1 MLRLSTK
8 RIGLVGRTINGRA
21 CSTFS
26 QSDRDVQLEFD
37 MISSKAMT
45 ALQLIEGTE
54 RKKFLKLQNDK
65 IIRADNNLMAI
76 WMYVQ
81 LQNPL
86 LERYRVDVP
95 EIIKGATYAFD
106 CAYRA
111 ISSKD
116 LSDYAVGERDSSVSN
131 DLLKDTMNTTLYTA
145 FLNASKDLRAQGI
158 DSNLTDLRINSVT
171 LTNIHTEIVPGDV
184 EEGTEYMSDRE
195 REVFIEMKS
204 TMPWLKNFTESNS
217 SSSSTDP
224 SSSTSSSSSSID
236 TKKSTETEKTTTKVV
251 SSEKEAQSVSSAA
264 AASPS
269 TTAVAA
275 PTAAPTVAAVSPP
288 AAAVSAPSVPAS
300 GEESQVYRAQPAT
313 RAALRSARANSST
326 RSNTVA
332 PSSSAPACPTVP
344 ITPTETATTSTT
356 ATALVKDR
364 HTEPSPESPAP
375 AHTEEESTA
384 AAEPVQPTEKELSAY
399 PPGSVLASVE
409 VRFDIQ
415 EEFETKLHSSKKKQT
430 SATTDTTT
438 EEKEDDA
445 ALVDML
451 STVKNAR
458 KTSVHWTFRG
468 CISGQ
473 VPLSWTVVAFNGMG
487 SRNSKY

>member
-1 MLRLSTK
+1 
-8 RIGLVGRTINGRA
+8 
-21 CSTFS
+21 
-26 QSDRDVQLEFD
+26 
-37 MISSKAMT
+37 MISNKAMT

-65 IIRADNNLMAI
+65 IIRADNNLMAV

-195 REVFIEMKS
+195 REGCIERKRKMK
-204 TMPWLKNFTESNS
+204 WLKNFTES
-217 SSSSTDP
+217 T
-224 SSSTSSSSSSID
+224 SSSSSID

-251 SSEKEAQSVSSAA
+251 RSEKEAQSVSSAA

-269 TTAVAA
+269 TTTTTTTTTAVAS
-275 PTAAPTVAAVSPP
+275 PTAAPTVPTVSPP
-288 AAAVSAPSVPAS
+288 AAVASAPSAHVS

-332 PSSSAPACPTVP
+332 PASPTVP
-344 ITPTETATTSTT
+344 ITPTETAATSTT
-356 ATALVKDR
+356 ATTAVKDR
-364 HTEPSPESPAP
+364 HTESSSESPAP

-384 AAEPVQPTEKELSAY
+384 AAEPAQPTEKELSAY

-430 SATTDTTT
+430 SATTDTTTTTTTTTT